1 MAIRKSERDRASV
14 CVGEMNVGVCLSS
27 MRHVE
32 TLHAWNA
39 QAKFVSVPPQLPEY
53 MQNLKDQLQE
63 ELKST
68 TNDRRAILEA
78 ELLRLHEDRRR
89 ALTEK
94 DKERDGRL
102 RRELDRLASSSYSGS
117 LSLKQR
123 FVYDPA
129 SASSETTSLVHAFSH
144 DISSS
149 LYIHMILLLLYS
161 RERQQEI

>member
-1 MAIRKSERDRASV
+1 MLECSGYLYWSR
-14 CVGEMNVGVCLSS
+14 
-27 MRHVE
+27 
-32 TLHAWNA
+32 
-39 QAKFVSVPPQLPEY
+39 QLPEY

-68 TNDRRAILEA
+68 SSDRRAILEA

-123 FVYDPA
+123 FV
-129 SASSETTSLVHAFSH
+129 
-144 DISSS
+144 
-149 LYIHMILLLLYS
+149 
-161 RERQQEI
+161 